1 MRIGSGDLRLWSGT
15 VMGASFDE
23 RLAAAKAGGFKS
35 VSMFPLD
42 YKNAREEGLSD
53 EDMRRRIAESG
64 VRVAVIDPLTKW
76 LPEWEPPESTSEEDL
91 AFADFEIEEVF
102 DMVGALGAESISL
115 IEFFGNEVPVA
126 VGAESFANICDR
138 AAGQGLRVHL
148 EFQPY
153 SGIPDLK
160 SAWEMVRRAERPNGG
175 LVLDTWHYFRGSPDD
190 DLLRSIR
197 PEKIYVLQ
205 ISDAHSQPQGS
216 LIDDGMHHRMLPGKG
231 SFDLPGLLTTLDDIG
246 AQPSVGAEVFSDDLA
261 ELPPEE
267 AGERASERLQSLLAS
282 TRKT

>member
-1 MRIGSGDLRLWSGT
+1 MRTGKGDLRLWSGT

-53 EDMRRRIAESG
+53 EDMRRRIAASG
-64 VRVAVIDPLTKW
+64 IRVAVIDPLTKW
-76 LPEWEPPESTSEEDL
+76 LPNWEPPESTSEEDL
-91 AFADFEIEEVF
+91 AFADFEVEEVF
-102 DMVGALGAESISL
+102 DMAGALGAESVSL
-115 IEFFGNEVPVA
+115 IEFFGNEVPVD

-138 AAGQGLRVHL
+138 AAGRGLRVHL

-160 SAWEMVRRAERPNGG
+160 SAWEMVQRADRLNGG
-175 LVLDTWHYFRGSPDD
+175 LVLDSWHYFRSNPDD
-190 DLLRSIR
+190 ELLRRIP
-197 PEKIYVLQ
+197 PEKIYILQ
-205 ISDAHSQPQGS
+205 ISDAQPQPQGS
-216 LIDDGMHHRMLPGKG
+216 LINDGMHHRMLPGEG
-231 SFDLPGLLTTLDDIG
+231 SFDLSGLLDTLEDIG
-246 AQPSVGAEVFSDDLA
+246 AQPSVGAEIFSDELA

-267 AGERASERLQSLLAS
+267 AGERASESLRSLLAG
-282 TRKT
+282 T